1 MKSHTPFKIGCGYVL
16 LIVLLLCSVR
26 YVYRQMSALTRM
38 NDNETVLAE
47 RRKATHQLVCQLFEA
62 ENIGQTVRLGHWE
75 AYRKY
80 VQSLMEV
87 QQSIASLDSLFTDSL
102 QKARLDTLSSLLD
115 TKRDNMRRMILALED
130 TPSSQV
136 YHQQIKLFIQ
146 NQDTLIQQPHITRK
160 VIQKDRSYT
169 VEEPKRNFFQR
180 LADAFHKPK
189 ADTTSVKNTVQIL
202 ETDTLHQSFNA
213 RDTLAHILD
222 SIESTVKLYSTQRRQ
237 RINAQAEKLWATSI
251 DLNGK
256 VAQLLESIE
265 KEEQE
270 LQDAENRTAYLMRRQ
285 AAITTGS
292 VAVAAIVLAL
302 AFFVIV
308 WRDITRS
315 NHYRRELE
323 KAKQRAEDLLV
334 SREKLMLTVTHDIK
348 APVGAVMGYAE
359 LLAPHVKEH
368 RAQNYLRNIQSSS
381 EHLLSLVNSLL
392 DYHKLEANKMDIH
405 PASFSP
411 SGLLHT
417 ITQSFLPMAE
427 KKGLELRCE
436 TAPETDRTYTGDA
449 SRIRQIVE
457 NLVSNALKFTR
468 QGHVLLR
475 AKMHG
480 RTCCI
485 SVSDTGCGMSPE
497 EQAVVFK
504 EFTRLDSAQGEEG
517 VGLGLSITLKLVRL
531 LHGDIHVDS
540 TPGEGSTFFVTL
552 PLQPATATADKTPAT
567 PETTTATN
575 RPLSILLVD
584 DDRIQLQL
592 TQAMLRQLQPA
603 GTTWDI
609 HVCHQPDEV
618 FRLIRKQLFDLML
631 TDIQMPGINGFE
643 LLKRLR
649 ESIPATSVPPAVA
662 LTARSDMQEDFFRL
676 HGFATCLYKPFNQEE
691 LARAI
696 RKALAPTSAPG
707 VTLDPLTAFAG
718 DDEAAAREIL
728 RTFLQET
735 LRHAE
740 SFQKACQKRDKAE
753 VCRLAHKLLPTF
765 TLIQASCTQAL
776 QVLEQ
781 RRDETEWTDKDN
793 EPAEEILRSFPPVIR
808 ALQEK
813 LQ

>member
-26 YVYRQMSALTRM
+26 YIYRQMSALTRM

-146 NQDTLIQQPHITRK
+146 SQDTLIQQPHITRK

-436 TAPETDRTYTGDA
+436 TTPETDRTYTGDA

-618 FRLIRKQLFDLML
+618 FRLIREQHFDLML

-718 DDEAAAREIL
+718 GDEAAAREIL

-740 SFQKACQKRDKAE
+740 SFQKTCQERDKAE

-765 TLIQASCTQAL
+765 TLIQASCIQAL
-776 QVLEQ
+776 QTLEQ

-793 EPAEEILRSFPPVIR
+793 KPAEEILRSFPPVIR

>member
-102 QKARLDTLSSLLD
+102 QKARLDTLSALLD

-146 NQDTLIQQPHITRK
+146 SQDTLIQQPHITRK

-256 VAQLLESIE
+256 VTQLLESIE

-270 LQDAENRTAYLMRRQ
+270 LQDAENRTAYQMRRQ

-436 TAPETDRTYTGDA
+436 TTPETDRTYTGDA

-718 DDEAAAREIL
+718 GDEAAAREIL

-740 SFQKACQKRDKAE
+740 SFQKACRERGKAE

-765 TLIQASCTQAL
+765 TLIQASCIQAL
-776 QVLEQ
+776 QTLEQ

>member
-146 NQDTLIQQPHITRK
+146 SQDTLIQQPHITRK

-256 VAQLLESIE
+256 VTQLLESIE

-436 TAPETDRTYTGDA
+436 TTPETDRTYTGDA

-718 DDEAAAREIL
+718 GDEAAAREIL

-740 SFQKACQKRDKAE
+740 SFQKACRERGKAE

-765 TLIQASCTQAL
+765 TLIQVSCIQAL
-776 QVLEQ
+776 QTLEQ

-793 EPAEEILRSFPPVIR
+793 KPAEEILRSFPPVIR

>member
-102 QKARLDTLSSLLD
+102 QKARLDTLSALLD

-146 NQDTLIQQPHITRK
+146 SQDTLIQQPHITRK

-256 VAQLLESIE
+256 VTQLLESIE

-436 TAPETDRTYTGDA
+436 TTPETDRTYTGDA

-468 QGHVLLR
+468 QGHVLLH

-485 SVSDTGCGMSPE
+485 SVSDTGCGMSSE

-592 TQAMLRQLQPA
+592 TQSMLRQLQPA

-618 FRLIRKQLFDLML
+618 FRLIREQHFDLML

-718 DDEAAAREIL
+718 GDEAAAREIL

-740 SFQKACQKRDKAE
+740 SFQKACRERDKAE

-765 TLIQASCTQAL
+765 TLIQVSCIQAL
-776 QVLEQ
+776 QTLEQ

>member
-87 QQSIASLDSLFTDSL
+87 QQSITSLDSLFTDSL

-270 LQDAENRTAYLMRRQ
+270 LQDAENRTAYQMRRQ

-436 TAPETDRTYTGDA
+436 TTPETDRTYTGDA

-592 TQAMLRQLQPA
+592 TQSMLRQLQPA

-618 FRLIRKQLFDLML
+618 FRLIREQHFDLML

-718 DDEAAAREIL
+718 GDEAAAREIL

-740 SFQKACQKRDKAE
+740 SFQKTCQERDKAE

-765 TLIQASCTQAL
+765 TLIQASCIQAL
-776 QVLEQ
+776 QTLEQ

-793 EPAEEILRSFPPVIR
+793 KPAEEILRSFPPVIR

>member
-102 QKARLDTLSSLLD
+102 QKARLDTLSALLD

-256 VAQLLESIE
+256 VTQLLESIE

-436 TAPETDRTYTGDA
+436 TTPETDRTYTGDA

-592 TQAMLRQLQPA
+592 TQSMLRQLQPA

-696 RKALAPTSAPG
+696 RKALAPTSDPG

-740 SFQKACQKRDKAE
+740 SFQKACRERDKAE

-765 TLIQASCTQAL
+765 TLIQASCIQAL
-776 QVLEQ
+776 QTLEQ

>member
-102 QKARLDTLSSLLD
+102 QKARLDTLSALLD

-146 NQDTLIQQPHITRK
+146 SQDTLIQQPHITRK

-256 VAQLLESIE
+256 VTQLLESIE

-323 KAKQRAEDLLV
+323 KSKQRAEDLLV

-427 KKGLELRCE
+427 KKGLGLRCE
-436 TAPETDRTYTGDA
+436 TTPETDRTYTGDA

-552 PLQPATATADKTPAT
+552 PLQPATATADKAPAT

-592 TQAMLRQLQPA
+592 TQSMLRQLQPA

-740 SFQKACQKRDKAE
+740 SFQKACRERDKAE

-765 TLIQASCTQAL
+765 TLIQASCIQAL
-776 QVLEQ
+776 QTLEQ

-793 EPAEEILRSFPPVIR
+793 KPAEEILRSFPPVIR

>member
-16 LIVLLLCSVR
+16 LIILLLCSVR

-102 QKARLDTLSSLLD
+102 QKARLDTLSALLD

-256 VAQLLESIE
+256 VTQLLESIE

-348 APVGAVMGYAE
+348 APVGTVMGYAE

-436 TAPETDRTYTGDA
+436 TTPETDRTYTGDA

-618 FRLIRKQLFDLML
+618 FRLIRKQHFDLML

-718 DDEAAAREIL
+718 GDEAAAREIL
-728 RTFLQET
+728 RIFLQET

-740 SFQKACQKRDKAE
+740 SFQKACRERDKAE

-765 TLIQASCTQAL
+765 TLIQASCIQAL
-776 QVLEQ
+776 QTLEQ

-793 EPAEEILRSFPPVIR
+793 KPAEEILRSFPPVIR

>member
-102 QKARLDTLSSLLD
+102 QKARLDTLSALLD

-256 VAQLLESIE
+256 VTQLLESIE

-436 TAPETDRTYTGDA
+436 TTPETDRTYTGDA

-592 TQAMLRQLQPA
+592 TQSMLRQLQPA

-691 LARAI
+691 LDRAI
-696 RKALAPTSAPG
+696 RKALAPTSDPG

-740 SFQKACQKRDKAE
+740 SFQKACRERDKAE

-765 TLIQASCTQAL
+765 TLIQASCIQAL
-776 QVLEQ
+776 QTLEQ

-793 EPAEEILRSFPPVIR
+793 KPAEEILRSFPPVIR